1 MKANSTDYQR
11 SGFQICWWWKDEDE
25 DAVLGSSPYTTPFQL
40 HRVSSMNYHKGT
52 GSLALTS
59 PGIKTVLTKCDC
71 CVLADSSL
79 QLIARKAG
87 GKDVDEIAALGC
99 TMAKVADVLLSAAAG
114 LLSAPNAQQVGSAS
128 CGAGWSGPFGEGQG
142 GKGFPSLPWGLFCP
156 RWVQNRPD
164 SAAECSSRA
173 TVSTQ

>member
-1 MKANSTDYQR
+1 M
-11 SGFQICWWWKDEDE
+11 I
-25 DAVLGSSPYTTPFQL
+25 
-40 HRVSSMNYHKGT
+40 YHKRT
-52 GSLALTS
+52 GSLAPTC

-128 CGAGWSGPFGEGQG
+128 GVGGSGPSREGQG

-156 RWVQNRPD
+156 RWRLR
-164 SAAECSSRA
+164 C
-173 TVSTQ
+173 